1 VTSVLMVDD
10 DENGGLTTMVLL
22 EDEGFT
28 VELVASLSQAR
39 PRIMA
44 ARYDLILLDARLS
57 DGDGRD
63 LLPIIRAHQPWAKAV
78 LLTGAD
84 PSPNDAPL
92 DDVISKG
99 LAFHELTARL
109 RTLLSSPSVP

>member
-28 VELVASLSQAR
+28 VELVGSLSQAR

-44 ARYDLILLDARLS
+44 ARYDLILLDQRLG

-63 LLPIIRAHQPWAKAV
+63 LVPIIRAHQPWAKAV

-84 PSPNDAPL
+84 AAPNDPPL

-99 LAFHELTARL
+99 LAFHEFAARL
-109 RTLLSSPSVP
+109 RTVLASPSVP